1 MSKQVNDEDK
11 QLNIWLPENL
21 KVYLDEHA
29 RREKKSRKTIIIE
42 LLEQDRARRQ
52 GETIEQESLPLF
64 REVLQT
70 EMRKFLAQQRSNLQ
84 DDLDDQ
90 FQKILSELEE
100 LVPPHML
107 TRIAKLATRA
117 VRDGGINRHLLYS
130 SLSKTHGPQFA
141 ASAYDDAERQVNE
154 ELARPRPKER
164 KAE

>member
-1 MSKQVNDEDK
+1 MGKQINDEDK
-11 QLNIWLPENL
+11 QLNVWVPEYL
-21 KVYLDEHA
+21 KTYLDE
-29 RREKKSRKTIIIE
+29 RSKREKKPRNAIIVE

-52 GETIEQESLPLF
+52 GEFIEQESLPLF

-90 FQKILSELEE
+90 YQKIMTELEE

-107 TRIAKLATRA
+107 TRVAKLATRA

-130 SLSKTHGPQFA
+130 SLSKAHGSQFA
-141 ASAYDDAERQVNE
+141 EKAYDDAERQVNE
-154 ELARPRPKER
+154 ELARPKPKER